1 MVHHHL
7 WFLKPRGFPGIRL
20 WGLSQ
25 FHKQLGENLSTDL
38 TLRINTVS
46 TDVLIQ
52 KAQSVFVLK
61 AVLNAPNT
69 VAL

>member
-1 MVHHHL
+1 MVQHHL
-7 WFLKPRGFPGIRL
+7 WFLKPRGFPGIGL

-25 FHKQLGENLSTDL
+25 LHKQLGEDLSTDL
-38 TLRINTVS
+38 TLRINMMS
-46 TDVLIQ
+46 ADVLIQ

-69 VAL
+69 AAL